1 MDKEYKHLK
10 MSVCLPLVKKYK
22 HSKQDIDFLIETA
35 SGYSYDQEIYTD
47 FIKDILLIMNERLH
61 ELKEK

>member
-1 MDKEYKHLK
+1 MSKEYKHT
-10 MSVCLPLVKKYK
+10 
-22 HSKQDIDFLIETA
+22 KQDIDFLIETA

-61 ELKEK
+61 ELKEALNESQN